1 MGRNVKRLWRVARDA
16 VVGLS
21 MLFLGILIA
30 AKLENDNRQTV
41 AGYFIAVDG
50 DTLMQAGARFR
61 LEGIDAPEIGQ
72 SCGPA
77 EALTACGETAKRR
90 LAEWVA
96 RGDFSCR
103 GGERDRYDRLLVR
116 CRAGEADVNASLVR
130 EGIAVSYGDYG
141 REEAAARL
149 DGAGLWA
156 GEFQRPADWRRSHQA
171 GAGLE
176 EGEHSP
182 GFLASLG
189 RWLGVN

>member
-1 MGRNVKRLWRVARDA
+1 
-16 VVGLS
+16 
-21 MLFLGILIA
+21 MLFLGLLIA
-30 AKLENDNRQTV
+30 AKLENDNRETF
-41 AGYFIAVDG
+41 AGRFIAVDG

-72 SCGPA
+72 SCGPT
-77 EALTACGETAKRR
+77 EAPTACGETAKLR
-90 LAEWVA
+90 LAEWAA
-96 RGDFSCR
+96 RSDFACR

-116 CRAGEADVNASLVR
+116 CRAGEADVNAALVR
-130 EGIAVSYGDYG
+130 DGLAVSYGDFS
-141 REEAAARL
+141 REETAARL

-171 GAGLE
+171 GAALD

>member
-1 MGRNVKRLWRVARDA
+1 MGRNVKRTWRVLRDA

-21 MLFLGILIA
+21 MLFLGLLIA
-30 AKLENDNRQTV
+30 AKLENDNRQII
-41 AGYFIAVDG
+41 AGHFIAVDG

-72 SCGPA
+72 SCRDHGAP
-77 EALTACGETAKRR
+77 TACGETARLR
-90 LAEWVA
+90 LAAWA
-96 RGDFSCR
+96 AHGDFSCS
-103 GGERDRYDRLLVR
+103 GGERDRYGRLLVR
-116 CRAGEADVNASLVR
+116 CRADGADVNASLVR
-130 EGIAVSYGDYG
+130 EGFALSYGDYG
-141 REEAAARL
+141 REAAAARL

-171 GAGLE
+171 GAELE
-176 EGEHSP
+176 EREHSP

>member
-1 MGRNVKRLWRVARDA
+1 MGRNVKRAWRVARDV
-16 VVGLS
+16 VVGFS

-77 EALTACGETAKRR
+77 EAPTDCGETAKRR

-96 RGDFSCR
+96 RDDFSCS

-116 CRAGEADVNASLVR
+116 CRAGAADVNAALVR
-130 EGIAVSYGDYG
+130 EGFALSYGDYG

-171 GAGLE
+171 GAGPE
-176 EGEHSP
+176 ESEHSP

>member
-1 MGRNVKRLWRVARDA
+1 MARDV

-21 MLFLGILIA
+21 MLFLGLLIA
-30 AKLENDNRQTV
+30 AKLENDNRQV
-41 AGYFIAVDG
+41 IAGHFIAVDG

-72 SCGPA
+72 SCRDHGAP
-77 EALTACGETAKRR
+77 TACGETAKRR
-90 LAEWVA
+90 LAEWA
-96 RGDFSCR
+96 AHRDFSCS
-103 GGERDRYDRLLVR
+103 GGGSDRYGRLLVR
-116 CRAGEADVNASLVR
+116 CRAGEVDVNAALVR
-130 EGIAVSYGDYG
+130 DGFAVSYGDYA

-149 DGAGLWA
+149 SGGGLWN

-171 GAGLE
+171 GAELE

-182 GFLASLG
+182 GFLAFIG